1 LLFKNAC
8 KSLLFSSMVVLHV
21 HRCSRALSSNCRQ
34 FSEFRRTGQAIQ
46 QLYGFAP
53 YISFAIALHQGSLRG
68 GTALHQNLN
77 SMLRFCAT

>member
-34 FSEFRRTGQAIQ
+34 SSDLRRTDQAIQ
-46 QLYGFAP
+46 QLYSFAP
-53 YISFAIALHQGSLRG
+53 KPALHKV
-68 GTALHQNLN
+68 TIP
-77 SMLRFCAT
+77 